1 VTQTVG
7 VTTAEFAKANPD
19 KVKAIIEGRRRG
31 VEFIYQHPKEAAAIV
46 AKVYAFDAK
55 IMEEAMLAMA
65 KANYW
70 SNGDFDLPG
79 MNAMAEGLKLMGVI
93 DGAPDWPK
101 LIDRS
106 FLKR

>member
-1 VTQTVG
+1 
-7 VTTAEFAKANPD
+7 
-19 KVKAIIEGRRRG
+19 
-31 VEFIYQHPKEAAAIV
+31 
-46 AKVYAFDAK
+46 
-55 IMEEAMLAMA
+55 MEEAMLAMA
-65 KANYW
+65 RAHYW
-70 SNGDFDLPG
+70 SHGDFDLPG